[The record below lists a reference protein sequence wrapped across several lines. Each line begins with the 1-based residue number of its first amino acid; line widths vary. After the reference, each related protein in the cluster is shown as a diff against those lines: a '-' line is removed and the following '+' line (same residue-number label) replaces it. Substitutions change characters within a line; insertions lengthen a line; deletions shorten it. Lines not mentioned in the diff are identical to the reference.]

1 MKVTKEMGVVLPDT
15 TITSGNPVF
24 LDATRQPFDIYG
36 LCEGFCRLPRPVAEA
51 TSKEVAERSLM
62 PAGGRI
68 RFKTDS
74 DYVVVHADTDGVLA
88 DDTNDTYVSRRGFD
102 MFEIR
107 DGKPYFSAIFVPSQG
122 DGKNYS
128 EGRIRFPQK

>member
-74 DYVVVHADTDGVLA
+74 DYVVERQAGTL
-88 DDTNDTYVSRRGFD
+88 
-102 MFEIR
+102 
-107 DGKPYFSAIFVPSQG
+107 
-122 DGKNYS
+122 
-128 EGRIRFPQK
+128 